1 MRRLPSPSSLKIPR
15 RRSTGAS
22 CSVTS
27 AITLNQ
33 EAKLKEVRQF
43 GSIRGITETEGWTRI
58 KPDAKHDWL
67 DQRDPKFDQFLVIG
81 SKKKADQTEARLFG
95 NYSNGVV
102 TARDAWCC
110 NFSRDNLERNVRAMI
125 SFYNSEVERF
135 QSEKPGSGKDVINRF
150 INNDPKKI
158 SWTRAL
164 KADFSRGKLLEFGE
178 GRIVPAMYRP
188 FTREWLYFSRRLN
201 EMVYQMPRIFPHADA
216 ENRLICV
223 TGVGAQGRVFGAD
236 GQCPD
241 PKF

>member
-1 MRRLPSPSSLKIPR
+1 
-15 RRSTGAS
+15 
-22 CSVTS
+22 
-27 AITLNQ
+27 
-33 EAKLKEVRQF
+33 
-43 GSIRGITETEGWTRI
+43 
-58 KPDAKHDWL
+58 
-67 DQRDPKFDQFLVIG
+67 
-81 SKKKADQTEARLFG
+81 
-95 NYSNGVV
+95 
-102 TARDAWCC
+102 
-110 NFSRDNLERNVRAMI
+110 MI

-201 EMVYQMPRIFPHADA
+201 EMVYQMPRIFPHDAA
-216 ENRLICV
+216 ENRLICA
-223 TGVGAQGRVFGAD
+223 TGVGAQTFSRAD
-236 GQCPD
+236 GQRN